1 MNYNFI
7 IFIDDLSFEK
17 IDSDYKI
24 IKSTLDGSIQNQP
37 KNIVLYVTSNRRHLM
52 PRDMIENERSSAIHT
67 DESVEE
73 KISLSDRFGLWI
85 GFHNISQNEFVTI
98 MGIKLSPDLS
108 VALIF
113 VSVLNN
119 EKSQF
124 VEERLSERKY
134 DVKQFLARSIGKKI
148 RKIPEIK
155 FILDSSEHDASRIN
169 KIISDLDIPPKN

>member
-1 MNYNFI
+1 MIVKMKRQRIEKHESLIHQVINEYLIREGN
-7 IFIDDLSFEK
+7 SF
-17 IDSDYKI
+17 
-24 IKSTLDGSIQNQP
+24 LG
-37 KNIVLYVTSNRRHLM
+37 
-52 PRDMIENERSSAIHT
+52 
-67 DESVEE
+67 
-73 KISLSDRFGLWI
+73 
-85 GFHNISQNEFVTI
+85 NEFVTI

-119 EKSQF
+119 EKSRF

>member
-1 MNYNFI
+1 MLNFKVADI
-7 IFIDDLSFEK
+7 QEELTKLIVKMKRQRIEKHESLIHQVINEYLIREGKSF
-17 IDSDYKI
+17 
-24 IKSTLDGSIQNQP
+24 LG
-37 KNIVLYVTSNRRHLM
+37 
-52 PRDMIENERSSAIHT
+52 
-67 DESVEE
+67 
-73 KISLSDRFGLWI
+73 
-85 GFHNISQNEFVTI
+85 NEFVTI